1 MSQDNVN
8 FDQERFETLVRDGNY
23 LGAWSL
29 LKAARLDRTEE
40 SIRVGFLANS
50 LVSAI
55 TAARVQE
62 NREDQAFKRS
72 MLAYILKD
80 WPGLASLYRE
90 QTRQSMPAFL
100 PDNLQD
106 LWQEFSDV
114 LGGRK
119 TLDESFRQ
127 RMEEAGQKAREFGV
141 ETDTLR
147 DFARDAER
155 EIRRGVEEVGDFLKN
170 IFQAPPT
177 GQGSGDGQAGGESRT
192 ARPDKPADTEEP
204 AIKVKIQDADD
215 PLPKDI
221 HQAPPVDKEK

>member
-1 MSQDNVN
+1 MNQDNVT
-8 FDQERFETLVRDGNY
+8 FDRDRFESLIKEGNH

-40 SIRVGFLANS
+40 SILVGLLANS
-50 LVSAI
+50 LVASI
-55 TAARVQE
+55 AASRGQD
-62 NREDQAFKRS
+62 NREQQAYNRS
-72 MLAYILKD
+72 LLAYILKD

-90 QTRQSMPAFL
+90 QTRQSIPTFL
-100 PDNLQD
+100 PDNIQD

-114 LGGRK
+114 LSGRK

-127 RMEEAGQKAREFGV
+127 RMEEARQKAREYGV
-141 ETDTLR
+141 ETDPLR

-155 EIRRGVEEVGDFLKN
+155 ELRRGAEEMKDFLKN
-170 IFQAPPT
+170 IFQSSPG
-177 GQGSGDGQAGGESRT
+177 GQDNDGGQAANDGSAGKT
-192 ARPDKPADTEEP
+192 DKGTNDNEP

-221 HQAPPVDKEK
+221 HQAPPADKDK